1 MNATPMKRR
10 QFLQL
15 TAGAIGGATLLAAC
29 QPAVAPVASDEAGDD
44 SAAAEIIQLEYL
56 GYEPDEVHGE
66 AFDKFKEVMPE
77 VELLIS
83 PTIGSWPDMLAK
95 INARI
100 AAGDPPD
107 IAIVATYGPPRIW
120 SKKGILVDLQPYL
133 DADSDYDDDP
143 VAPALLQ
150 LYRVE
155 GKLFGL
161 PKDYVT
167 HAVIYNKGLFDEA
180 GVAYPEDGWTWAD
193 CLEMGQQ
200 LTSGDGQEKIYG
212 WMTQT
217 GPWANE
223 HWMWANEGKG
233 YFDRWNGDLT
243 TPTANDPKNIE
254 ALQWLADTILTH
266 EVSPSPEQLATEG
279 AGSRQLTGR
288 IAMWASHTIDT
299 VNLLKNTDKIDWHV
313 VRNPRAFEDGP
324 TTTMMW
330 TSGFG
335 IVADTEHPDAA
346 FAFLKH
352 MSIGEGALVLGATGF
367 SLPAG
372 RPEGFV
378 TEEMAAR
385 GGDVFVD
392 ACFNSDLAAND
403 SLGVNHGE
411 LLGTAVIPNIE
422 AAFLGL
428 MTADEALNEI
438 QVVME
443 DILADANEEQY

>member
-1 MNATPMKRR
+1 M
-10 QFLQL
+10 
-15 TAGAIGGATLLAAC
+15 
-29 QPAVAPVASDEAGDD
+29 
-44 SAAAEIIQLEYL
+44 
-56 GYEPDEVHGE
+56 
-66 AFDKFKEVMPE
+66 
-77 VELLIS
+77 
-83 PTIGSWPDMLAK
+83 
-95 INARI
+95 
-100 AAGDPPD
+100 
-107 IAIVATYGPPRIW
+107 ATYGPPRIW

-335 IVADTEHPDAA
+335 IVANTEHPDAA

-352 MSIGEGALVLGATGF
+352 MSIGEGALVLGANR
-367 SLPAG
+367 LLHPG
-372 RPEGFV
+372 RP
-378 TEEMAAR
+378 
-385 GGDVFVD
+385 
-392 ACFNSDLAAND
+392 
-403 SLGVNHGE
+403 
-411 LLGTAVIPNIE
+411 P
-422 AAFLGL
+422 
-428 MTADEALNEI
+428 
-438 QVVME
+438 
-443 DILADANEEQY
+443 

>member
-1 MNATPMKRR
+1 MGRR
-10 QFLQL
+10 HFLQL
-15 TAGAIGGATLLAAC
+15 AGAASGITLLAAC
-29 QPAVAPVASDEAGDD
+29 QPTVAPTGSDVSADD
-44 SAAAEIIQLEYL
+44 SPATEGIQLEYL
-56 GYEPDEVHGE
+56 GYDPDEVHAE
-66 AFDKFKEVMPE
+66 AFGKFKDIAPDVD
-77 VELLIS
+77 LLIS
-83 PTIGSWPDMLAK
+83 PTIGSWPEMLAK

-120 SKKGILVDLQPYL
+120 SKKDILLDLQPLL
-133 DADSDYDDDP
+133 DADPDYADDP
-143 VAPALLQ
+143 VSPALLQ

-155 GKLFGL
+155 GKLYGL

-180 GVAYPEDGWTWAD
+180 GVDYPEDGWTWAD
-193 CLEMGQQ
+193 CLEKAQA
-200 LTSGDGQEKIYG
+200 LTSGEGQQKVYG

-223 HWMWANEGKG
+223 HWMWANEGPG
-233 YFDRWNGDLT
+233 YFDRWHWDLT

-254 ALQWLADTILTH
+254 ALQWLVDTILSS
-266 EVSPSPEQLATEG
+266 EVSPSPEQLATED
-279 AGSRQLTGR
+279 ASSRQLSGR

-313 VRNPRAFEDGP
+313 VRNPLATEGGP
-324 TTTMMW
+324 KTTMMW

-335 IVADTEHPDAA
+335 IVADTEYPDEA

-352 MSIGEGALVLGATGF
+352 MSIGEGALVLGTTGF
-367 SLPAG
+367 SIPAG

-378 TEEMAAR
+378 TEEMASR

-392 ACFNSDLAAND
+392 AAFNSDLAAND
-403 SLGVNHGE
+403 SLGVNHNE
-411 LLGTAVIPNIE
+411 LLGTAVIPNLE
-422 AAFLGL
+422 AAFIGQ
-428 MTADEALNEI
+428 MTAEEALNEI
-438 QVVME
+438 QLLME
-443 DILADANEEQY
+443 EILADADEGQF